1 MQGDANAVAGEG
13 PKSPPKRL
21 KKAENGHRSD
31 FREYCCWRMRP
42 PFPRSGIHALLL
54 LPVADEHEW
63 CVSARYFQA
72 FSLLFK
78 KTAPALIN
86 DAPDALC
93 DGRQN
98 PGEFKLNPDLSVFD
112 IYKAARC
119 LSRHAHSKV
128 ESIAGPHS
136 AIDRHQPSERRD
148 HLIDA
153 RFQTT
158 PRLCPAKPMR
168 NGNDDRVGHNLPF
181 MFERLAA
188 KNHVVR
194 GALSCKA
201 AGATRARLKRPVCRS
216 RHGRSFRTR
225 SFTGNRRLMRMSS
238 CRVQDS
244 QVNFLEF
251 IGE

>member
-1 MQGDANAVAGEG
+1 
-13 PKSPPKRL
+13 
-21 KKAENGHRSD
+21 
-31 FREYCCWRMRP
+31 MR
-42 PFPRSGIHALLL
+42 
-54 LPVADEHEW
+54 
-63 CVSARYFQA
+63 VSARSFQA
-72 FSLLFK
+72 LSLLFK

-86 DAPDALC
+86 DALDALC

-98 PGEFKLNPDLSVFD
+98 PGEFKLKPDLGIFD
-112 IYKAARC
+112 IHKAARC

-128 ESIAGPHS
+128 EAVAGPHS
-136 AIDRHQPSERRD
+136 AIDRHQPSKRRD

-181 MFERLAA
+181 MFERFAA

-201 AGATRARLKRPVCRS
+201 ERNARSPEAAGLPFEARTL
-216 RHGRSFRTR
+216 FQNAI
-225 SFTGNRRLMRMSS
+225 F
-238 CRVQDS
+238 
-244 QVNFLEF
+244 
-251 IGE
+251 